1 MFESN
6 WEYVTT
12 MLALCT
18 SHVLK
23 KEQVFKF
30 LGYIRIFDT
39 LHIIVDIDNIGQTHV
54 LLTSQ

>member
-1 MFESN
+1 
-6 WEYVTT
+6 